1 MDCNITENKVTKI
14 GCKAEI
20 NSRRI
25 IEQKQKGLYAV
36 KFHPIG
42 GILNVNILKDLFNT
56 IRDMPDV
63 SLRISPDETIYII
76 NCDGMEAQ
84 EVLKATECSA

>member
-1 MDCNITENKVTKI
+1 MFFILLYHRFAGIYRKNFNIELHKALDEGGLDCNITENKVTKI

-25 IEQKQKGLYAV
+25 MEQKQKGLYAV

-42 GILNVNILKDLFNT
+42 GILNVNIFKRL
-56 IRDMPDV
+56 I
-63 SLRISPDETIYII
+63 
-76 NCDGMEAQ
+76 
-84 EVLKATECSA
+84 